1 MKSSAAAWS
10 GAYSSPG
17 STDHSAP
24 NNRFMLSI
32 RPCQSITKMPLPV
45 DSAQGGSRTVEEVFQ
60 GHRLETTMFAVD
72 DESDQKMLGGSS
84 LDVTERVEA
93 AALTKALLR
102 INELG
107 GKLPEN
113 EFLKEGLELAEI
125 LTHSAMAFLH
135 FVIDDQETLE
145 LITWTSSALRG
156 CQAAFDA
163 QYPISSAGIWAD
175 CFRQRKPVVFND
187 YAAHDHKKGLPQEPT
202 VLHRLISVPVME
214 GEQVRMMIGVG
225 NKLTDYDTTNVEALR
240 LIGNDLWRIASRAR
254 TQRSLKHRVEELV
267 TVNQELTQTQLKLV
281 QSEKMASI
289 GQLAA
294 GVAHEINNPIG
305 FVKSNFNTMA
315 TYVDNLLSILS

>member
-1 MKSSAAAWS
+1 
-10 GAYSSPG
+10 
-17 STDHSAP
+17 
-24 NNRFMLSI
+24 
-32 RPCQSITKMPLPV
+32 V

-60 GHRLETTMFAVD
+60 GRHLETTMFVVD
-72 DESDQKMLGGSS
+72 DESAQKMLGGSS

-93 AALTKALLR
+93 AALTRALLR

-125 LTHSAMAFLH
+125 LTHSAMGFLH
-135 FVIDDQETLE
+135 FVNDDQETLE
-145 LITWTSSALRG
+145 LITWISSALRG
-156 CQAAFDA
+156 CQTAFDA

-187 YAAHDHKKGLPQEPT
+187 YAAYDHKKGLPQGHT

-225 NKLTDYDTTNVEALR
+225 NKLTDYDTANVEALR